1 MEVCLPPRG
10 RAVEVLGDCP
20 TCRVEGARVELVAD
34 EIAAESRCRLCGE
47 RAVDGVVVAP
57 GLRFVDEV
65 VARDAL
71 AGWAREDGEPDVEA
85 FVRANFSGKA
95 LPEVCAAL
103 VAGAPVETSLEVVA
117 WLFGGRG
124 AFAGVSA
131 LGARL
136 RHEDEPTDAVELAP
150 VTSAATPL
158 DPRDV
163 TRALCAI
170 VLADGRVHPAEEP
183 LLQEALLALGAP
195 APTPADRRVWR
206 PNEVGPVADPAATLS
221 WMRRLA
227 LADAEADPSEV
238 RLLRAYARAW
248 RADVDAIE
256 IVEPTWWMRLGQAWT
271 KWRRG
276 SAPAA

>member
-1 MEVCLPPRG
+1 MRLPPRG
-10 RAVEVLGDCP
+10 RAVEVLVDCP

-47 RAVDGVVVAP
+47 RAVDGVVVVP
-57 GLRFVDEV
+57 GLRFVDEA

-71 AGWAREDGEPDVEA
+71 AGWAREEGEDDVDA
-85 FVRANFSGKA
+85 FVRANFSGRDRA
-95 LPEVCAAL
+95 QVCAAL
-103 VAGAPVETSLEVVA
+103 VAGEPVETSLEVVA

-136 RHEDEPTDAVELAP
+136 RHEDEPTDAVELAA
-150 VTSAATPL
+150 VTSSPTAF

-183 LLQEALLALGAP
+183 LLAEALLALGAP
-195 APTPADRRVWR
+195 VPTPTDRRVWR

-256 IVEPTWWMRLGQAWT
+256 IVEPAWWVRLGQAWT